1 MKTFA
6 IICLVITCSIAFAE
20 RSTNDVSVYSGIGI
34 VVSTNDG
41 LQVARVAIGSP
52 ADAGDIHFF
61 DRIIKID
68 GRNTAGMSLSEAS
81 SLLRGPEG
89 SITTLTIL
97 GITNGATRELE
108 ITRAR
113 FDNPKDIRWKNEV
126 LTSLQIPGS
135 TNVAYLIN
143 EEPDAQQLGSGYGSP
158 AAGSPSPDR

>member
-6 IICLVITCSIAFAE
+6 IICLVITSSIAFAE

-52 ADAGDIHFF
+52 ADAGDIHSF

-89 SITTLTIL
+89 SITTLIIL

-108 ITRAR
+108 ITRA
-113 FDNPKDIRWKNEV
+113 V
-126 LTSLQIPGS
+126 LTTRRISDGR
-135 TNVAYLIN
+135 T
-143 EEPDAQQLGSGYGSP
+143 
-158 AAGSPSPDR
+158 RC